1 MNFASFDS
9 DSFMLSPENDFYEN
23 EYEASSFDSEI
34 LTDDDENTDQY
45 YENDDDEDKVD
56 ISQDECWKVISSFF
70 EKRGIVRQQLD
81 SYDEFIQNGL
91 QDIIEQNKEVVL
103 MHAEGVDNKGRRICK
118 RLRVEFDVLLFSR
131 PTITESDGS
140 VIRLYPQEARLRN
153 LTYAS
158 PLFIKSRL
166 GTAIACEDDPNF
178 NAICDERE
186 KFTPWQNIL
195 IGKIPV
201 MVRSSY
207 CSLYYLNEEQ
217 LTEFNECPY
226 DQGGYFIINGSEKVL
241 IAQERLANNVIF
253 VFKKQ
258 PSSPYAYSAEIRSS
272 GEKGLAI
279 RTFTLK
285 LLSKSGDLDDSERY
299 IHATVPFLKKDIP
312 VKILFVALGI
322 SNEQDI
328 LQLIGAL
335 SDEEF
340 TEVVKPCLGEGFIIQ
355 TKRMALDYIGRRAA
369 SPGIPQEKR
378 IALAKRILEK
388 EFIPHL
394 GETFEFEKQKA
405 YFLGYM
411 IRQLL
416 LCALERRPLD
426 DRDHFGKKRLDLAD
440 YIGRRAASPGI
451 PQEKR
456 IALAKRILEKEFIPH
471 LGETFE
477 FEKQKAYFLG
487 YMIRQLLLCA
497 LERRPLDDRDHFGK
511 KRLDLAGALL
521 SNLFNNLFKKMVKD
535 MTILMKKML
544 AEKRE
549 INLEMIIK
557 SQTITN
563 GMRYSLGT
571 GNWGDAKRAMQS
583 KSGVAQVLNRFTY
596 ASTLSHLRRC
606 NAPVS
611 RGGKVTRPRYL
622 HNTHWGYVC
631 PAETPEGQAC
641 GLMKNL
647 SLMAYISVGSLNS
660 LIIEHIHATG
670 LLDSQ
675 INIHP
680 DIHLATKVLVN
691 GSWIGITHNDEL
703 LYNTLKELKKCGDFN
718 HDVSIVNDIRSKE
731 IRIYSDPGRVCRP
744 LFVVRDS
751 RLKIKRILKKPHNKK
766 RNNFDWENLIYN
778 GFIEYLD
785 AEEEEFA
792 LICMTPEELKDS
804 RVGFAYESM
813 RIGPP
818 TRPHS
823 WIDRA
828 KKPTV
833 YTNRWTHCEIHP
845 SMILGVTASLIP
857 FPDHNQSPRNTY
869 QAAMGKQAMGMYAT
883 NFQSRMDVVAHIL
896 YYPQKPLV
904 TTKVMEYLKFRELP
918 AGHNAIVAILC
929 YEGYNQEDSIIMNQD
944 SVDRGM
950 FRSFIFRNYQENEK
964 RKGVVSYDEIMKP
977 TYSDTVGLRFGSA
990 EKLDDD
996 GVVSPGMPVTEG
1008 DILIGKTTILTPE
1021 DAMLGQRGTY
1031 QKYRNLSTILR
1042 RSEAG
1047 FVDHVVITSDQ
1058 DALKSAKVR
1067 VRNTR
1072 IPEMGDKFA
1081 SRHGQKGTIGILY
1094 RQEDMPFTCEGI
1106 IPDIIINPH
1115 AIPSRMTVGHL
1126 IECLLGK
1133 LVVLT
1138 GNEGDSTPFT
1148 DVTVDSISSKLKELG
1163 HNPYGNEIMYNGY
1176 TGKKLE
1182 ARVFIGPTYYQRLKH
1197 MVHDKIHSRARGPL
1211 NILTRQPVEGRNRD
1225 GGLRF
1230 GEMERDCMISHGT
1243 ALFLKERLFDVS
1255 DPFYMHVCDL
1265 CGLMALANISKG
1277 IYECRICKNSV
1288 RVSLVQIPYACKM
1301 LFQELMS
1308 MNISPRLYLE
1318 T

>member
-9 DSFMLSPENDFYEN
+9 DSFMLSPENDFYGN
-23 EYEASSFDSEI
+23 EYEASSFESEI

-45 YENDDDEDKVD
+45 YENGDEDKVD

-70 EKRGIVRQQLD
+70 KKRGIVRQQLD

-91 QDIIEQNKEVVL
+91 QDIIEQNREVVL
-103 MHAEGVDNKGRRICK
+103 IHAEGIDNKGRRICVST
-118 RLRVEFDVLLFSR
+118 LEFDGLLFSR

-158 PLFIKSRL
+158 PLFIKTRL
-166 GTAIACEDDPNF
+166 GTAIACEDNPNF

-186 KFTPWQNIL
+186 EFTPWQNIL
-195 IGKIPV
+195 IGK
-201 MVRSSY
+201 
-207 CSLYYLNEEQ
+207 
-217 LTEFNECPY
+217 
-226 DQGGYFIINGSEKVL
+226 GGYFIINGSEKVL

-258 PSSPYAYSAEIRSS
+258 PPSPYAYLAEIRSS
-272 GEKGLAI
+272 GEKGLFV

-299 IHATVPFLKKDIP
+299 IHATIPFLKKDIP
-312 VKILFVALGI
+312 VKILFVALGV

-335 SDEEF
+335 SDDEF

-355 TKRMALDYIGRRAA
+355 TKRMALDYIGRRAT

-416 LCALERRPLD
+416 LCSM
-426 DRDHFGKKRLDLAD
+426 G
-440 YIGRRAASPGI
+440 
-451 PQEKR
+451 
-456 IALAKRILEKEFIPH
+456 
-471 LGETFE
+471 
-477 FEKQKAYFLG
+477 
-487 YMIRQLLLCA
+487 
-497 LERRPLDDRDHFGK
+497 RRPLDDRDHFGK

-647 SLMAYISVGSLNS
+647 SLMAYVSVGSSNN

-675 INIHP
+675 ININP
-680 DIHLATKVLVN
+680 DIHLATKVLMN

-703 LYNTLKELKKCGDFN
+703 LYNTLKELKKSGDFN
-718 HDVSIVNDIRSKE
+718 HDISIVNDIRSKE

-744 LFVVRDS
+744 LFVVRNS
-751 RLKIKRILKKPHNKK
+751 RLKIKRSLKKSHNKK
-766 RNNFDWENLIYN
+766 KNIFDWENLIYN

-792 LICMTPEELKDS
+792 LICMTPEDLKDS
-804 RVGFAYESM
+804 RVGFAYES
-813 RIGPP
+813 IGMEPP
-818 TRPHS
+818 TRPHN
-823 WIDRA
+823 WIERT
-828 KKPTV
+828 KKPTA

-977 TYSDTVGLRFGSA
+977 TYSDTVGLRYGSA

-1008 DILIGKTTILTPE
+1008 DILIGKTTTLTPE
-1021 DAMLGQRGTY
+1021 DAMLGQRGIC
-1031 QKYRNLSTILR
+1031 QKYRNLSTTLR

-1094 RQEDMPFTCEGI
+1094 RQEDMPFTREGI

-1163 HNPYGNEIMYNGY
+1163 HNPYGNEVMYNGY

-1277 IYECRICKNSV
+1277 IYECRICKNST